1 MSVLLD
7 KLFIV
12 EERAGANQKESEMS
26 ENCPPRRRLL
36 HPRLL
41 TLLYIYFLRRW
52 TPPLLS
58 QLLNSLL
65 NIKIYHYI
73 YNCTCINIF
82 IEKERPIIY
91 FIFCRIKSAP
101 SGFYCICMLLYSCLP
116 HHHIKNHKE
125 FLISVWLLNSLVWSV
140 VSWEICMKLIMR
152 KYIDKAYSAPKE
164 GVATT

>member
-65 NIKIYHYI
+65 NIKIYLYI
-73 YNCTCINIF
+73 YNCTGINIF
-82 IEKERPIIY
+82 IEKEQSVIY
-91 FIFCRIKSAP
+91 FIFCRIKSAT
-101 SGFYCICMLLYSCLP
+101 SGFYCTYL
-116 HHHIKNHKE
+116 H
-125 FLISVWLLNSLVWSV
+125 VTV
-140 VSWEICMKLIMR
+140 
-152 KYIDKAYSAPKE
+152 
-164 GVATT
+164 